1 MISHTQPSF
10 PILAVGVELITDPN
24 PPAPRRTARDVLSEL
39 SPEARQ
45 LAQIVT
51 QLENEYLHINNP
63 TQVVPG
69 IVEAVKGLVK

>member
-1 MISHTQPSF
+1 MISHTQPFF
-10 PILAVGVELITDPN
+10 PILAVGVELTTDPH

-39 SPEARQ
+39 SSEARQ

>member
-1 MISHTQPSF
+1 MISHPARPRRIPEGAALT
-10 PILAVGVELITDPN
+10 TDPT
-24 PPAPRRTARDVLSEL
+24 PTAPRRTARDVLSEL
-39 SPEARQ
+39 SPEARK
-45 LAQIVT
+45 LAQVVT

>member
-1 MISHTQPSF
+1 MTTEP
-10 PILAVGVELITDPN
+10 A
-24 PPAPRRTARDVLSEL
+24 PPALRRTARDVLSEL

>member
-1 MISHTQPSF
+1 MS
-10 PILAVGVELITDPN
+10 TDSALPT
-24 PPAPRRTARDVLSEL
+24 PRRTARDVLSEL

-45 LAQIVT
+45 LAQTVT

-63 TQVVPG
+63 TQVVPA